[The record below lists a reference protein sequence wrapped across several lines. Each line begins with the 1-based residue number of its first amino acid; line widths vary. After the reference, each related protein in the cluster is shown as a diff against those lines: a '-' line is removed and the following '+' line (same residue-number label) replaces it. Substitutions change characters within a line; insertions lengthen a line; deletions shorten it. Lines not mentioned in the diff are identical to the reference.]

1 MRCCKFY
8 ISVILGRILIPTR
21 WRKSPLNL
29 LPPPTLAQRVYIS
42 ALVPQDM
49 RDLAPEPLRGQEYA
63 GMQEDEDDRD
73 LPDEHQYNV
82 PRLPDVEVGVIPTP
96 AEVRGELCH
105 SVLARKVRDEAAVQ
119 ILALRRG
126 AGHQLPV
133 GVDGALDIIV
143 SGTC

>member
-1 MRCCKFY
+1 
-8 ISVILGRILIPTR
+8 
-21 WRKSPLNL
+21 
-29 LPPPTLAQRVYIS
+29 
-42 ALVPQDM
+42 M

-105 SVLARKVRDEAAVQ
+105 SVLARKVREAIQ